1 MQWGQI
7 VHQFQ
12 DSSNVLEK
20 KVKKKKTLMHPG
32 KYSNKSTEIEIA

>member
-20 KVKKKKTLMHPG
+20 KVKKKENSYAPR
-32 KYSNKSTEIEIA
+32 